1 MALRANDL
9 HSLVKDI
16 FEIDSYKSK
25 LGDDEE
31 IVVLSFTVDYE
42 DAASDLEN
50 FLEMGYDFI
59 IDCDVTAG
67 EMDDGKYR
75 VFVEVERNRH
85 IVEQISEIL
94 DGLRLITG
102 IERFKFRYYKSFRS
116 YEATE
121 EHLDLIVPKD
131 GQSYKVATNQNRLN
145 NFSNFFSNSYADEVT
160 VNENKISFKQKT
172 KEPIEFEIIDAGP
185 RYRIYEVI
193 EGPLMFESSDIAE
206 TIFLTKYIGNYNITK
221 INNTFIFENSGYA
234 VALEK
239 K

>member
-9 HSLVKDI
+9 NGLVKDI

-31 IVVLSFTVDYE
+31 IVVLSFTVNYE

-59 IDCDVTAG
+59 IDCDVTSG
-67 EMDDGKYR
+67 EMDDGNYR
-75 VFVEVERNRH
+75 VFVEIERGRH
-85 IVEQISEIL
+85 IVKQISEIL
-94 DGLRLITG
+94 DGVRLITG

-131 GQSYKVATNQNRLN
+131 GQSYKVATNENRLN
-145 NFSNFFSNSYADEVT
+145 NFSNFFSNSYADDVT
-160 VNENKISFKQKT
+160 VNENKISFKQKS

-185 RYRIYEVI
+185 KYRIYEII
-193 EGPLMFESSDIAE
+193 EGPLMFESTDIAE
-206 TIFLTKYIGNYNITK
+206 TLFLTKYIGNYNITK
-221 INNTFIFENSGYA
+221 ISNKFIFENSGYA